1 MSYVFQFGVVT
12 DHIGELL
19 LGAWLTIQLTAASMA
34 AGLAIGILGALA
46 KTARAAPLRWV
57 VEVYVE
63 AIRNT
68 PFLVQLLFVFLGLP
82 TLGIRLDADTAAFL
96 AMSVNVG
103 AYAVEI
109 VRAGIEAV
117 PKGQIEAGIALGLGR
132 FQIFR
137 HIVLVPALH
146 TVYPALTSQFVFMLL
161 SSSLVSQI
169 SAHDLTYAANIL
181 QSTTYRSF
189 EIYFAVTIMYLMLAW
204 GFRAAFEA
212 IHGIAFRFARAG
224 GRRVT

>member
-1 MSYVFQFGVVT
+1 VSYVFQFGVVT

-19 LGAWLTIQLTAASMA
+19 LGAWLTIQLTAVSMV

-68 PFLVQLLFVFLGLP
+68 PFLVQLLFAFLGLP

-117 PKGQIEAGIALGLGR
+117 PKGQIEAGIALGLAPL
-132 FQIFR
+132 QIFR

-146 TVYPALTSQFVFMLL
+146 TVYPALASQFVFMLL

-189 EIYFAVTIMYLMLAW
+189 EIYFAVTIMYLLLAW
-204 GFRAAFEA
+204 GFRATFEA

-224 GRRVT
+224 GRRAA